1 MSGRI
6 IPTILGK
13 GWRFPGI
20 GPLPTFFF
28 FFFLDSALELSWR
41 LWLCHLACWLRIMV
55 QSEVDLSVIL
65 DTFDSNLFM
74 LCPQAMSFFQ
84 KLCPAISTLGFSSMW
99 TKNFQMYKL
108 GLEKE
113 EEPEIK
119 LPTFTA
125 SWRKQGSSRRTSI
138 SAFLTMPKPLTVWS
152 QQTVEYSSRDGNT
165 RPRDL
170 PPEKSVCRSG
180 SNS

>member
-108 GLEKE
+108 GLEKTK
-113 EEPEIK
+113 EPEIK
-119 LPTFTA
+119 LPT
-125 SWRKQGSSRRTSI
+125 SVGSRKKQGNSRKAFSS
-138 SAFLTMPKPLTVWS
+138 ALLTMLNPLTVWITTNWKIL
-152 QQTVEYSSRDGNT
+152 QEMGIPDHLY
-165 RPRDL
+165 L
-170 PPEKSVCRSG
+170 PPEKPVCRSR